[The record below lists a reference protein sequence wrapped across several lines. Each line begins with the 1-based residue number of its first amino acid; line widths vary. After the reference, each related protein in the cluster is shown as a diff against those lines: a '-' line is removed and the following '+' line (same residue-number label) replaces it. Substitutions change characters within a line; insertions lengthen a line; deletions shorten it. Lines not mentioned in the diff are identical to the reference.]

1 MQKHNKNFEVKII
14 NEEKNSRIKT
24 KNLLEKI
31 QKKKKH
37 IQVVHL
43 LHCSYLY
50 ASRLQTSS
58 E

>member
-24 KNLLEKI
+24 KTFRENSEK
-31 QKKKKH
+31 KM
-37 IQVVHL
+37 QVVHL
-43 LHCSYLY
+43 LHCSYLC
-50 ASRLQTSS
+50 ALWLQTIS